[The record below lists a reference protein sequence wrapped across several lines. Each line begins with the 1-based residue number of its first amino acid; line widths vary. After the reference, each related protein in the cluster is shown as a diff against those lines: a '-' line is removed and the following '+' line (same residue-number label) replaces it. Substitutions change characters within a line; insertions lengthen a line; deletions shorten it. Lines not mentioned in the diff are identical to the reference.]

1 MTHIRQRLRL
11 FCLRWGKGGQM
22 VCDVEG
28 KPVYYSD
35 KRLAKLHR
43 DEGMVVSFG
52 IDHKKYNYVKG
63 DVR

>member
-1 MTHIRQRLRL
+1 
-11 FCLRWGKGGQM
+11 M